1 MRYFTIL
8 LTFLMLN
15 FFGNNHLQAQKQK
28 PKTKIHIK
36 TKKTIQ
42 LSGSARYIIIKE
54 NNKNAFIKT
63 GDFIS
68 FHITVKNSKD
78 SILGTTYEAGVPAL
92 QEVMTT
98 GKSGG
103 FEDVLLKLH
112 KGDSATVWVNS
123 DTLMKQQ
130 GGRPLPAFIPKG
142 SDIQYTI
149 KIIDIMN
156 KTQAEE
162 MGKKLQE
169 KQKVVAE
176 KKMAGYAATD
186 EKIIKEYIA
195 KNNIKA
201 ESIGNGIYY
210 ARTTEGA
217 GESPKAGDNV
227 TANYTGKTLDGK
239 VFDSS
244 VGEGKKPFEFAVGTG
259 AVIRGWDEGFLKMK
273 KGEKGMLLIP
283 SAMAYGG
290 QSPTP
295 DINPFSVLLFDVELV
310 DFKAAPAK
318 APAIEV
324 PPTK

>member
-1 MRYFTIL
+1 MIKNSVIL
-8 LTFLMLN
+8 AAALVTGSIIGLSSCN
-15 FFGNNHLQAQKQK
+15 TK
-28 PKTKIHIK
+28 PKTKADA
-36 TKKTIQ
+36 TK
-42 LSGSARYIIIKE
+42 LSGAVKYVVHQE
-54 NNKNAFIKT
+54 NGKNALVKT

-68 FHITVKNSKD
+68 FNIQVKNSKD
-78 SILGTTYEAGVPAL
+78 SLLGSSYESGMPAL
-92 QEVMTT
+92 QEVITK
-98 GKSGG
+98 GNSGG

-123 DTLMKQQ
+123 DSLAKQS
-130 GGRPLPAFIPKG
+130 GRPLPAFIAKG
-142 SDIQYTI
+142 SDLQYTI
-149 KIIDIMN
+149 KIIDVMN
-156 KTQAEE
+156 KAQAEE
-162 MGKKLQE
+162 TGKKMQE
-169 KQKVVAE
+169 KQKADYD
-176 KKMAGYAATD
+176 KKMAASAATD

-195 KNNIKA
+195 KNNLKA

-210 ARTTEGA
+210 VRNAEGA
-217 GESPKAGDNV
+217 GATPQAGDNV
-227 TANYTGKTLDGK
+227 SAIYTGKTLDGK
-239 VFDSS
+239 VFDTS
-244 VGEGKKPFEFAVGTG
+244 VKTGKPFEFAVGTG

-295 DINPFSVLLFDVELV
+295 DIKPFSVLLFDVELV

>member
-1 MRYFTIL
+1 MTKNSVIL
-8 LTFLMLN
+8 AAALITGSLIGLSSCN
-15 FFGNNHLQAQKQK
+15 TK
-28 PKTKIHIK
+28 PKTKADAVAV
-36 TKKTIQ
+36 
-42 LSGSARYIIIKE
+42 SGGVKYVVHQE
-54 NNKNAFIKT
+54 NGKNALVKT

-68 FHITVKNSKD
+68 FNIQVKNSKD
-78 SILGTTYEAGVPAL
+78 SLLGNSYESGMPAL

-273 KGEKGMLLIP
+273 KGEKGVLLIP
-283 SAMAYGG
+283 SGMAYGERG
-290 QSPTP
+290 AGGA
-295 DINPFSVLLFDVELV
+295 IKPFSVLMFDVELI
-310 DFKAAPAK
+310 DFKAAPVVK
-318 APAIEV
+318 APAVEAPV
-324 PPTK
+324 QAPTK